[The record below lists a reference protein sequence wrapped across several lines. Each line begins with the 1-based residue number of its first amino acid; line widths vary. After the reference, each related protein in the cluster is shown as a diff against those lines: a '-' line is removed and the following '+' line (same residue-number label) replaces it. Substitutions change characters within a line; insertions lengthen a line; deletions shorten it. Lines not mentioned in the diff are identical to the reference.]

1 MNMNIKNQHRKEW
14 EDSAIS
20 NSLINHNLKSVD
32 GDEAF
37 EYLVYAIK
45 DRRNDGR
52 LRDNVLNAYKHIHS
66 GGWWCSGVDPQTGD
80 RLDWGCLKPDT
91 PRNTSSLC
99 KPNSSH
105 PSTGEPVKLIKYEHP
120 PQERTRLFALR
131 VPYEVG
137 QTIAD
142 RFGLS
147 EEYQARSVGKSPAD
161 ADRHFWEWAIEK
173 KQIPLLVTEG
183 AKKGAALLSN
193 GYLAVALPGI
203 WGAYRQ
209 DKDEMGAKKGSP
221 YLIEDIKP
229 LIKDRDVVFVFDQE
243 NKPKT
248 RYNVVMAQKK
258 TSELMADAGSQQV
271 SAIRWDL
278 KHLPQKGVD
287 DLIAAHGS
295 EVFDRLFEQDRDR
308 VRSLPVA
315 TKPIDY
321 LVTDQAHVWRKG
333 EEFLVSNKD
342 LDSFIFESNLQ
353 DAKPA
358 IIPESTIYLQMPKGQ
373 ELQNLPPPTLT
384 IESMNYKCYCWKIHG
399 ADARELQKLQNDL
412 TTTTGTKPVL
422 GVPLPKT
429 IDMFSGYKAQA
440 IDITAKSYSLEYLR
454 ESVPDHSPTVT
465 PTPSKPVLRE
475 QQQQLEEISR

>member
-1 MNMNIKNQHRKEW
+1 MNIKNQHRKEW
-14 EDSAIS
+14 ADSAIS
-20 NSLINHNLKSVD
+20 DSLIKHNLISVD

-52 LRDNVLNAYKHIHS
+52 LRDNVLNAYKHINN
-66 GGWWCSGVDPQTGD
+66 GGWWCAGVDLKTGD

-91 PRNTSSLC
+91 PRSASQPDTSN
-99 KPNSSH
+99 PSH
-105 PSTGEPVKLIKYEHP
+105 PSAGEPIKLIKYEHP
-120 PQERTRLFALR
+120 PKEKTRLFALR
-131 VPYEVG
+131 VPHEVG
-137 QTIAD
+137 QSIAD

-147 EEYQARSVGKSPAD
+147 EEYQARSAGKAPAD
-161 ADRHFWEWAIEK
+161 PDRHFWEWAIEQ

-183 AKKGAALLSN
+183 AKKGAALLSS

-209 DKDEMGAKKGSP
+209 DKDEAGNKKGNP

-248 RYNVVMAQKK
+248 RYNVAMAQRK
-258 TSELMADAGSQQV
+258 TSELMADAGVQQV

-278 KHLPQKGVD
+278 NHHPQKGVD
-287 DLIAAHGS
+287 DLMAAHGS
-295 EVFDRLFEQDRDR
+295 EVFDRLFERDRDR
-308 VRSLPVA
+308 VRSLPVVS
-315 TKPIDY
+315 TTINY
-321 LVTDQAHVWRKG
+321 LITDQAHVWRRG
-333 EEFLVSNKD
+333 EEFLLPVEN

-358 IIPESTIYLQMPKGQ
+358 IIPDSTIYLQIPKGQ
-373 ELQNLPPPTLT
+373 ELQNLPPPTL
-384 IESMNYKCYCWKIHG
+384 IVESMNYKCYCWKVHG
-399 ADARELQKLQNDL
+399 ADAQELKNLQADL
-412 TTTTGTKPVL
+412 TATTGAKPVL

-440 IDITAKSYSLEYLR
+440 IDVTAKSYSLQYLR
-454 ESVPDHSPTVT
+454 AAVPDKSPVVI
-465 PTPSKPVLRE
+465 PAKPVLRE
-475 QQQQLEEISR
+475 QQQLQEISR